1 MSDVYVRFTRE
12 GLSGTVAVGSYLC
25 DVMKRLGIR
34 TDNNCDRT
42 TEFHDC
48 ELTISAGTELLSEL
62 TAVEREHFAGQGR
75 TNDHRLACEARII
88 KPGEIEIMTNEKEQT
103 TTETAAEK
111 DRLQEEFEALPLE
124 KKIANLVKMEITTLG
139 ETVSYVVNS
148 PMKVVEKVG
157 DVIAEFGMKLE
168 REAKKASRPKEA
180 QTQTTENGN
189 GEPNSSAGKGAAE
202 PKTPGGRKPGGK
214 TQTP

>member
-25 DVMKRLGIR
+25 DVIKRLGIR
-34 TDNNCDRT
+34 TDSNCDRA
-42 TEFHDC
+42 TESHDC
-48 ELTISAGTELLSEL
+48 ELTINAGSELLSEP

-88 KPGEIEIMTNEKEQT
+88 KPGELEIMTNEKEQT
-103 TTETAAEK
+103 TTDTAAEK

-180 QTQTTENGN
+180 QTESAD
-189 GEPNSSAGKGAAE
+189 SSAGETKSSAGTGTAE
-202 PKTPGGRKPGGK
+202 QKSAGGRKPGGR
-214 TQTP
+214 TQTT